1 MKKPGKDCR
10 QIKQR
15 PENIR
20 LTNFFLS
27 SFFFFDAVLSIFCK
41 KLSQLWLLRDANSVA
56 NRLQVIIP
64 LYKTPPQNVLNL
76 RLLK

>member
-15 PENIR
+15 PKNIR

-27 SFFFFDAVLSIFCK
+27 SFFFDAVLSIFCK
-41 KLSQLWLLRDANSVA
+41 KLSQLCLLRDVNSVA

-64 LYKTPPQNVLNL
+64 FYKTPPQNVLNL

>member
-15 PENIR
+15 PKNIR

-27 SFFFFDAVLSIFCK
+27 SFFFYAVLSIFCK
-41 KLSQLWLLRDANSVA
+41 KLSQLCLLRDVNSVA